1 MTKFKVKICGIK
13 DNSIIDC
20 CIENGID
27 YFGLVFY
34 SKSPRFINEELAIE
48 LINYAKNKK
57 ITPVGVFVNHNID
70 ALKSFIEKSK
80 ITLIQL
86 HGSEDND
93 YVKSLKKNFNIKVI
107 KSVGIRTSYDFEKLE
122 SFSECD
128 YFLFDYKPEQLELPG
143 GNAKRF
149 DWSLLEKI
157 TVNKSWFLSGGL
169 NINNIIEIKSN
180 LFPYGIDISSGVEE
194 REGIKSSKKIKD
206 IMKKLNEF

>member
-107 KSVGIRTSYDFEKLE
+107 KSVGIRTSYDFEKLDHLKRYRYAPI
-122 SFSECD
+122 SVCFSVIA
-128 YFLFDYKPEQLELPG
+128 FSPWLKNMIFFVTKTPS
-143 GNAKRF
+143 K
-149 DWSLLEKI
+149 
-157 TVNKSWFLSGGL
+157 TVF
-169 NINNIIEIKSN
+169 
-180 LFPYGIDISSGVEE
+180 FGI
-194 REGIKSSKKIKD
+194 
-206 IMKKLNEF
+206 